1 MNAPRVLLVEDDTSI
16 RRFVEMALEDMPI
29 TLCQAPS
36 LAQARVELAAG
47 PVVLVISDMMLPDG
61 SGAELL
67 HALGQT
73 SPRPRLVAFSAGVTA
88 DRRAALLG
96 MGVDEVLSKPISLQA
111 LEDCVR
117 RALPADSTPASRAEA
132 VQTAVQTYFGGNLAL
147 FQAYRAGCQQQFAV
161 DQLEGDQAAAAGDWP
176 ALRRLVHSLKTVLL
190 TLGDPEGSALAA
202 QAEQLAATAQAEAA
216 VAAWHHLRQ
225 RLSAA
230 ALTTPPAD

>member
-29 TLCQAPS
+29 TLCQAPT

-73 SPRPRLVAFSAGVTA
+73 SPPRPRLVAFSAGVTA

-96 MGVDEVLSKPISLQA
+96 MGVDEVLDKPISLQA

-117 RALPADSTPASRAEA
+117 RALPAGGAPASRAEA
-132 VQTAVQTYFGGNLAL
+132 VQAAVQTYFGGNLTL
-147 FQAYRAGCQQQFAV
+147 FQAYRAGCQQQFAM
-161 DQLEGDQAAAAGDWP
+161 DQVEGDQAAAAGDWP

-190 TLGDPEGSALAA
+190 TLGDPEGSAMAA
-202 QAEQLAATAQAEAA
+202 QAEQLAAAAQAEAA
-216 VAAWHHLRQ
+216 VAAWHHVRQ
-225 RLSAA
+225 RLT
-230 ALTTPPAD
+230 LAD